1 MAIVS
6 NSGPILSFARAHR
19 FDLLRDVVGT
29 LTIPDAVYEE
39 IVIYGAGKPGA
50 EEVHNAAWITR
61 APVSDRTFVDQL
73 PQKLHLGEREA
84 LALTKELDA
93 TLLIDEREARRAA
106 QQHGIA
112 HFGSLRV
119 LEEAK
124 QQGLIPAVK
133 PVLDELIAAG
143 MFISENLYRAF
154 LRIVGEEQSP
164 TTSGEQGRNHGA
176 Y

>member
-6 NSGPILSFARAHR
+6 NSGPLLSFARAHR

-29 LTIPDAVYEE
+29 LTIPNAVYEE
-39 IVIYGAGKPGA
+39 IVIYGAGMPGA
-50 EEVHNAAWITR
+50 EDVQNAAWITR
-61 APVSDRTFVDQL
+61 AQVRDRAFVDQL

-84 LALTKELDA
+84 LALTKELGG

-124 QQGLIPAVK
+124 QRGLIPAVR
-133 PVLDELIAAG
+133 PILDELIAAG
-143 MFISENLYRAF
+143 IFISENLYRAF
-154 LRIVGEEQSP
+154 LRTMGEE
-164 TTSGEQGRNHGA
+164 ER
-176 Y
+176 

>member
-19 FDLLRDVVGT
+19 FDLLHDVIGA
-29 LTIPDAVYEE
+29 LTIPDAVYED
-39 IVIYGAGKPGA
+39 IVIQGAGKPGA
-50 EEVHNAAWITR
+50 EEVQSAAWITR
-61 APVSDRTFVDQL
+61 APVSDRAFVDQL

-84 LALTKELDA
+84 LALARELGA

-106 QQHGIA
+106 HQQGIA

-124 QQGLIPAVK
+124 QRGRIPAVK
-133 PVLDELIAAG
+133 PALDELIAAG

-154 LRIVGEEQSP
+154 LRTMGEEES
-164 TTSGEQGRNHGA
+164 
-176 Y
+176 